1 MLENREIQPIQELL
15 TGKKRLPGFFGEWKT
30 FLFDD
35 LFEFIPNNAFTRAQM
50 TDNGR
55 VKNIHYGDI
64 LTKYGAFVDA
74 GSKKIPYI
82 AEEID
87 LNRFAERCYLKSGDV
102 IIADTAEDE
111 TVGKALEVINVDCP
125 VLAGQHTL
133 LCRPKIICAPK
144 FLGYYLNSECYHA
157 QLLPYIVGT
166 KVSSVSKASIAQT
179 KLVIPEYEE
188 QQAIAEILSNMDAE
202 IEALEKKLE
211 KYRQV
216 KQGAMQ
222 ELLTGKRRLP
232 GFKGE
237 WQNFNLMKHSKI
249 KARIGWQGLKKSE
262 YLDSGYALLVTGTD
276 FDDGRVRW
284 DSCHHVT
291 RSRYDQDYNIQIQND
306 DILITKDG
314 SLGKVALVQGLTK
327 PATLN
332 SGIFVIRPLQ
342 DAYDPI
348 FVYHILSSFV
358 FKNFLDK
365 LSAGSTIIHLYQ
377 KDVGKFEFLL
387 PPTIAEQKA
396 IAAVLSEMDADITA
410 LEEKLAK
417 YRQVKQGMMQQLL
430 TGKIR
435 LKNDVVDSVHAEQKA
450 TAKKSP
456 VRSAHNHQFDDAV
469 AIAAIVDAFYSDKY
483 PLGRVKVQKLL
494 YLLHRHQAVS
504 VSDFKKK
511 AAGPYADTVR
521 YRGGEPIAKKNKY
534 IVSESGKQG
543 TRYSKGE
550 NMAQALDYVERW
562 GMQADLQWLKDN
574 FLHTSRNDL
583 ELFSTVD
590 MAMCDLDEVG
600 ISVSVES
607 IKNLI
612 ASNKEWKA
620 KLSKTYFSDWD
631 IARAIKKCT
640 ELFN

>member
-1 MLENREIQPIQELL
+1 MVKPGYKQTEIGVIPKDWSVSDFGCKVKIYRGGSPRPIQDYL
-15 TGKKRLPGFFGEWKT
+15 TQAEGGINW
-30 FLFDD
+30 
-35 LFEFIPNNAFTRAQM
+35 I
-50 TDNGR
+50 
-55 VKNIHYGDI
+55 
-64 LTKYGAFVDA
+64 
-74 GSKKIPYI
+74 KI
-82 AEEID
+82 
-87 LNRFAERCYLKSGDV
+87 GDV
-102 IIADTAEDE
+102 REGDKYITSTEE
-111 TVGKALEVINVDCP
+111 
-125 VLAGQHTL
+125 
-133 LCRPKIICAPK
+133 KIIPA
-144 FLGYYLNSECYHA
+144 GVSRSRSVHA
-157 QLLPYIVGT
+157 GDF
-166 KVSSVSKASIAQT
+166 
-179 KLVIPEYEE
+179 
-188 QQAIAEILSNMDAE
+188 ILSNSMSFGRPYILNIDGCIHDGWLTIQEYEKTFSKNFLYYLLSSDSVYQQYISMAAGSSVKNLNKEKISALVVAYPDLGEQEKIADALSS
-202 IEALEKKLE
+202 IDSLIATLEKQISK
-211 KYRQV
+211 KKDI

-222 ELLTGKRRLP
+222 ELMTGKRRLP
-232 GFKGE
+232 GFNGAWRE
-237 WQNFNLMKHSKI
+237 VRLEDICSKI
-249 KARIGWQGLKKSE
+249 TDGSHESPPESDVGYYMPSVKDMTSTGFDYSECKKISYADFMKLERNGCRPDIG
-262 YLDSGYALLVTGTD
+262 DV
-276 FDDGRVRW
+276 
-284 DSCHHVT
+284 
-291 RSRYDQDYNIQIQND
+291 
-306 DILITKDG
+306 LIAKDG
-314 SLGKVALVQGLTK
+314 SILKYAFVQEQTE
-327 PATLN
+327 T
-332 SGIFVIRPLQ
+332 IV
-342 DAYDPI
+342 
-348 FVYHILSSFV
+348 ILSSIAIVKPLSNCVDSFFLAQYFRQQNFV
-358 FKNFLDK
+358 EQVITNYKSGTGVPRIVLKGFKQIELFIPE
-365 LSAGSTIIHLYQ
+365 SVAEQ
-377 KDVGKFEFLL
+377 A
-387 PPTIAEQKA
+387 TIAKILVDMDKE
-396 IAAVLSEMDADITA
+396 IAG
-410 LEEKLAK
+410 LEKKLGK

-435 LKNDVVDSVHAEQKA
+435 LKNDVVDSVHTEQKA
-450 TAKKSP
+450 SAKKSP
-456 VRSAHNHQFDDAV
+456 VRSAHNRQFDDAV
-469 AIAAIVDAFYSDKY
+469 SIAAIVDAFYSDKY

>member
-1 MLENREIQPIQELL
+1 MVKKGYKQTEVGVIPQDWQDEKLGELAKVCMCKRIFADQTTENGEIPFFKIGTFGKEADAYISRSLYEDFKHRFSFPQKGDVLISAAGTLGRSVIFDGKDAYFQDSNIVWLDIDKTKLCNKYLYHYYKVIQWASSEGSTIARLYNGIICDTHIALPKVDEQEQIAGILSEMDTLISTLEKQI
-15 TGKKRLPGFFGEWKT
+15 
-30 FLFDD
+30 
-35 LFEFIPNNAFTRAQM
+35 
-50 TDNGR
+50 
-55 VKNIHYGDI
+55 
-64 LTKYGAFVDA
+64 
-74 GSKKIPYI
+74 SKK
-82 AEEID
+82 
-87 LNRFAERCYLKSGDV
+87 
-102 IIADTAEDE
+102 
-111 TVGKALEVINVDCP
+111 KAI
-125 VLAGQHTL
+125 
-133 LCRPKIICAPK
+133 
-144 FLGYYLNSECYHA
+144 
-157 QLLPYIVGT
+157 
-166 KVSSVSKASIAQT
+166 
-179 KLVIPEYEE
+179 
-188 QQAIAEILSNMDAE
+188 
-202 IEALEKKLE
+202 
-211 KYRQV
+211 
-216 KQGAMQ
+216 KQGTMQ

-232 GFKGE
+232 GFSGK

-276 FDDGRVRW
+276 FDDGKVQW
-284 DSCHHVT
+284 DRCHYVT
-291 RSRYDQDYNIQIQND
+291 RSRYDQDRNIQIQNN

-314 SLGKVALVQGLTK
+314 SLGKVALARGLTK

-342 DAYDPI
+342 SIYDPV
-348 FVYHILSSFV
+348 FVYHILASFV

-377 KDVGKFEFLL
+377 KDVDKFEFLL
-387 PPTIAEQKA
+387 PPAIEEQNA

-435 LKNDVVDSVHAEQKA
+435 LKNDVVDSVHTEQKA
-450 TAKKSP
+450 SAKKTP

-494 YLLHRHQAVS
+494 YLLHRHQGVS

-521 YRGGEPIAKKNKY
+521 YKGGEPIARKNKY

-543 TRYSKGE
+543 TRYSKGK
-550 NMAQALDYVERW
+550 NMSQALDYVKRW
-562 GMQADLQWLKDN
+562 DMQADLQWLKEN

-583 ELFSTVD
+583 ELFATVD
-590 MAMCDLDEVG
+590 MAMCDLDEVF
-600 ISVSVES
+600 ISVYFES
-607 IKNLI
+607 FKILL